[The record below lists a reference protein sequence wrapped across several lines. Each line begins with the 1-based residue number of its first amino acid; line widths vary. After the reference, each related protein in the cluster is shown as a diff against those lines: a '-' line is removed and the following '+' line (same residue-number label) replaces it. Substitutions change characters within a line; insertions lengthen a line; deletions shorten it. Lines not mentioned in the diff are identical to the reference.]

1 MADKQRRAEEDR
13 EEEMRY
19 GQRIAEDARAEK
31 QRERDAKAARR
42 ASQAKELQ
50 ALKEQFL
57 LQQRARCCSVCLR
70 AQACLRQPC

>member
-1 MADKQRRAEEDR
+1 
-13 EEEMRY
+13 MRY